1 MEKLIDGKLYSTDE
15 AERVATWRNVPDRSD
30 FNYCREELYRTD
42 SGRWFIYGTGGA
54 RSKYSER
61 THDGTTGGED
71 IRAVSEKQ
79 AFQWCQ
85 KKNQTDAAR
94 EHFPGHFEPA

>member
-15 AERVATWRNVPDRSD
+15 AERVATWRNVADRSN

-42 SGRWFIYGTGGA
+42 SGRWFIYGSGGA
-54 RSKYSER
+54 KSKYSE
-61 THDGTTGGED
+61 TTAHGTEGGED
-71 IRAVSEKQ
+71 IRAVTPDE

-85 KKNQTDAAR
+85 RKNKTEAAR